1 MRLQHLDTSLELRD
15 LRHAGCGKL
24 SQIKWEVVS
33 IPLAG
38 PCRDTETIGGD
49 HRMIDVKAIQI
60 EGDPTEM
67 YLTARDGYQGC
78 MTGLPDP
85 LAQVGYVHDLSH
97 SKVVQH

>member
-49 HRMIDVKAIQI
+49 HRMIDVKAIQRWSSI
-60 EGDPTEM
+60 SGDATE
-67 YLTARDGYQGC
+67 
-78 MTGLPDP
+78 TGST
-85 LAQVGYVHDLSH
+85 GH
-97 SKVVQH
+97 